1 MEPAP
6 IVMVMG
12 QGKETQGGEGRE
24 GAESYQYIC
33 SACSDDRDELGF
45 YLMEE
50 SHVDWSRISFLSN
63 LVFFFFFF
71 LFGVSQWVS
80 SGAGSEILTLWLTF
94 YGRQLGCAGEIL
106 LVNNLGLQEMFDF
119 LQVKHPCGFRRL
131 DLLKPRCCN

>member
-12 QGKETQGGEGRE
+12 QGKETQGGEGGRA

-33 SACSDDRDELGF
+33 SACSDDGDELGF

-50 SHVDWSRISFLSN
+50 SHVDWSRIGFLSN
-63 LVFFFFFF
+63 LVLFFFFF

-94 YGRQLGCAGEIL
+94 YGRQLG
-106 LVNNLGLQEMFDF
+106 M
-119 LQVKHPCGFRRL
+119 CGRDSAR
-131 DLLKPRCCN
+131 

>member
-24 GAESYQYIC
+24 GAQSYQYIC
-33 SACSDDRDELGF
+33 SACSDDGDELGF

-63 LVFFFFFF
+63 LLVFFLLLPVWSFAVGFIWSRQRNFD
-71 LFGVSQWVS
+71 LVADVLWSTVGVC
-80 SGAGSEILTLWLTF
+80 
-94 YGRQLGCAGEIL
+94 GRDSA
-106 LVNNLGLQEMFDF
+106 
-119 LQVKHPCGFRRL
+119 R
-131 DLLKPRCCN
+131 